1 MIPTIDVVVV
11 LPCVPATASV
21 YFNRETSESISARR
35 SSGTPSFIAAS
46 VSGFLSILTALVTWL
61 TSPNFMD
68 KMKAEVKTVAD
79 ISPFMEKNM
88 TKIATEQG
96 FKSTKEANDLFKKF
110 ANDADVKKLMQE
122 TEKKVTPRLE
132 ELMKFQLELMKQE
145 ESNNSGVQPGDTTMM
160 TEQTDAPQP
169 APEAKK

>member
-1 MIPTIDVVVV
+1 MKLQNYFKIAIFALMSVV
-11 LPCVPATASV
+11 LVSCAK
-21 YFNRETSESISARR
+21 SEKDRL
-35 SSGTPSFIAAS
+35 
-46 VSGFLSILTALVTWL
+46 VEYNTALVTWL

-79 ISPFMEKNM
+79 ISPYMEKNM

-96 FKSTKEANDLFKKF
+96 FKNTKEANDLFKKF

-145 ESNNSGVQPGDTTMM
+145 EPNNSGVQPGDTTMM
-160 TEQTDAPQP
+160 TEQTNAPQP